1 MPATGLPQQPLFHN
15 LRLRCLA
22 CRTTPIPC
30 YYTAID
36 RENPLEQP
44 EEQEKEAE
52 ESGEAEDK
60 GCEEKDDK

>member
-1 MPATGLPQQPLFHN
+1 MQDHT
-15 LRLRCLA
+15 
-22 CRTTPIPC
+22 IPC

-60 GCEEKDDK
+60 DCEEKDDK